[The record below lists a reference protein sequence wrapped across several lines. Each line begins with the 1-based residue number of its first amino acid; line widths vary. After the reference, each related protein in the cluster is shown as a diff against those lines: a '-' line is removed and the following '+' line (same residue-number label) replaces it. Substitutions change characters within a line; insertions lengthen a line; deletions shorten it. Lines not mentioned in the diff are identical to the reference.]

1 MYMNIHVQIYMY
13 IHVHVYCI
21 HIHIVTHFTDIIIFH
36 YVHIAEDSL
45 VVINRLAQEQ
55 KTVSY
60 LLR

>member
-1 MYMNIHVQIYMY
+1 MY

-21 HIHIVTHFTDIIIFH
+21 HIHIVTHFTDNIILH